1 MENSNSDY
9 NNYLLFFLDE
19 LNKIDSYKSK
29 IIYDDIKNK
38 INNDVNSDNIR
49 MLCDMTIFLES
60 EKNTKI
66 PFYHEWY
73 ITMGKNIEYLN
84 YYNYVN
90 DILINIDSKFSKLCI
105 DEIINNMDI
114 NNITIDDVKKI
125 QNISIFLENT
135 ENKKFKSYTS
145 WYKYD
150 YL

>member
-73 ITMGKNIEYLN
+73 IT
-84 YYNYVN
+84 
-90 DILINIDSKFSKLCI
+90 
-105 DEIINNMDI
+105 
-114 NNITIDDVKKI
+114 
-125 QNISIFLENT
+125 
-135 ENKKFKSYTS
+135 
-145 WYKYD
+145 
-150 YL
+150 